1 MEAVG
6 TREYACV
13 KCQSVERLSAPCLS
27 LSQKVV
33 DGLLIGLWAVT
44 LGQFDITSS
53 FNPRCQKCGALLS
66 LNYWRGT
73 RLVEPSEIKERTQDA
88 D

>member
-1 MEAVG
+1 MEAARI
-6 TREYACV
+6 REYACV
-13 KCQSVERLSAPCLS
+13 KCQSVERLSAPSLS
-27 LSQKVV
+27 LFQKVV

-44 LGQFDITSS
+44 LGQFDIPSPFS
-53 FNPRCQKCGALLS
+53 PRCQKCGALLS
-66 LNYWRGT
+66 LNYWKGI